1 MKENLING
9 KRFIDEIES
18 KAKNIY
24 EKCLQTLNNGIKI
37 FRENNQSLIYLYEKI
52 LDCYIYHKE
61 NKNLNYQIIENV
73 KNILKFKDF
82 QKKPSIHE
90 FFDLSNYLI
99 LDNIKFSNN
108 KKENEN
114 QISKKNIIDSLLKK
128 NSLNTNYTIKNILN
142 NNIIKPQIQISNND
156 FFNYL
161 KIKDKNQKIPEIKLD
176 KSKMMSTQ
184 KKKGRKNKYR

>member
-1 MKENLING
+1 MK
-9 KRFIDEIES
+9 
-18 KAKNIY
+18 
-24 EKCLQTLNNGIKI
+24 
-37 FRENNQSLIYLYEKI
+37 
-52 LDCYIYHKE
+52 
-61 NKNLNYQIIENV
+61 NV

-82 QKKPSIHE
+82 Q
-90 FFDLSNYLI
+90 
-99 LDNIKFSNN
+99 NIKFSNN
-108 KKENEN
+108 KKENEK

-176 KSKMMSTQ
+176 KSKMMNTQ
-184 KKKGRKNKYR
+184 KKKEGKINK

>member
-1 MKENLING
+1 MKETLING

-18 KAKNIY
+18 EAKNIY
-24 EKCLQTLNNGIKI
+24 EKCLQTLNNDIKI

-184 KKKGRKNKYR
+184 KKRKKK